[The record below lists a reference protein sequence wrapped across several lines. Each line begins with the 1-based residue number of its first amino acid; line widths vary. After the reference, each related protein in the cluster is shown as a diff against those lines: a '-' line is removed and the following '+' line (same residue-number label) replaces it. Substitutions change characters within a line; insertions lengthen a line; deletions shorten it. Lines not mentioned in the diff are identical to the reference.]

1 MQQSRETAAR
11 SRVTGAPAAAVG
23 PRSRNGRRTER
34 VAGRREASGRRRRTF
49 LDDNYFDWPASRPA
63 GGEKSLPHVV
73 TSPIT
78 QVLFLLLGVGLMVLI
93 KCCRRRGSPGMECSA
108 VKSDLVKVL
117 ICIVSSWK
125 ASSF

>member
-63 GGEKSLPHVV
+63 AGRKITSACRYLANYAGVV
-73 TSPIT
+73 PAI
-78 QVLFLLLGVGLMVLI
+78 G
-93 KCCRRRGSPGMECSA
+93 CRINGA
-108 VKSDLVKVL
+108 D
-117 ICIVSSWK
+117 
-125 ASSF
+125 